1 MEVYSGEYVGKT
13 MPWTHDWEWFQHTTY
28 GDDWG
33 AISIW
38 RFHKVMGVP
47 EKNHPAIGIFR
58 IFHERV
64 TIQRCFWGPPWLW
77 KPDEI
82 SWNVWE
88 IGRNK
93 NWGFMVT
100 SGIDVEPN
108 FLRQL
113 AIEAS
118 TAGCLLNKTLW
129 SYWYATKKTWRMKLV
144 RLRWK
149 PWFNGHRR
157 MFLSISC
164 CFRWHGMV
172 LQPCQKRCSAWI
184 FHHFRAKK
192 NQFMRVNS
200 GE

>member
-38 RFHKVMGVP
+38 RFHKVMWVP

-129 SYWYATKKTWRMKLV
+129 SYWYATKKNMANETGQVTLETLV
-144 RLRWK
+144 QRPSSDVPLHQLLLPVARHGS
-149 PWFNGHRR
+149 PSMPETVQCFD
-157 MFLSISC
+157 ISS
-164 CFRWHGMV
+164 
-172 LQPCQKRCSAWI
+172 LPS
-184 FHHFRAKK
+184 KK
-192 NQFMRVNS
+192 EPVHE
-200 GE
+200 G